1 MNGANKVIVIGASA
15 GGVEALQ
22 FLLQGLPE
30 SLHLPIVI
38 VMHLPEHSDIHFGK
52 VISAPGYQVR
62 EAKDKMPIEEKTI
75 SFAPPGYHL
84 LIEKNRTFSLTQD
97 EPVHFSR
104 PSIDVL
110 FESAA
115 LVYRKNAIGILLT
128 GANDDGAAGLKRI
141 HDLGGQTIVQDPRS
155 AHVRI
160 MPEAAL
166 SLFKPDWVLSL
177 AQIQRFF
184 ETAREGDLSWKI

>member
-104 PSIDVL
+104 PSMCI
-110 FESAA
+110 EA
-115 LVYRKNAIGILLT
+115 
-128 GANDDGAAGLKRI
+128 GANDYLSKPLN
-141 HDLGGQTIVQDPRS
+141 LGVADP
-155 AHVRI
+155 
-160 MPEAAL
+160 
-166 SLFKPDWVLSL
+166 
-177 AQIQRFF
+177 
-184 ETAREGDLSWKI
+184 